1 MESTKKYQII
11 KIIDEYN
18 VLVNAGLDDGIT
30 KATKF
35 IIEVKG
41 QPVIFEGEDYGTLD
55 YVKAELEIKALY
67 DKMALCQ
74 NSKVIKVS
82 QRIAM
87 ASMLNNLE
95 TLEKVAPLEINK
107 DDVDSNFKYILD
119 HKLKVG
125 DSVSIK

>member
-18 VLVNAGLDDGIT
+18 VLINAGLDDGIT
-30 KATKF
+30 KGTKF

-55 YVKAELEIKALY
+55 YVKAELEVKALY

-82 QRIAM
+82 QRIGI
-87 ASMLNNLE
+87 SSLFNNLE
-95 TLEKVAPLEINK
+95 TLEKVAPLEINQ
-107 DDVDSNFKYILD
+107 DDVDDNFKYILD

>member
-18 VLVNAGLDDGIT
+18 VLINAGLDDGIT
-30 KATKF
+30 KGTKF

-55 YVKAELEIKALY
+55 YVKAELEVKALY
-67 DKMALCQ
+67 DKMTLCQ

-82 QRIAM
+82 QRIGI
-87 ASMLNNLE
+87 SSLFNNLE
-95 TLEKVAPLEINK
+95 TLEKVAPLEINQ
-107 DDVDSNFKYILD
+107 DDVDDNFKYILD